1 MAITASL
8 PSFPLL
14 SLSLWPKN
22 SRNCWPQ
29 FLEFLFFPSFSPIS
43 AKATYVPP
51 NHRPA
56 PACSVQPLACVA
68 GCRLGYVCAKGSVA
82 GAQAVCLAGRVHTP
96 VAGHRLPVHSPL
108 AVCSDTAVCLDAQ
121 TACAHASPRSHET
134 MRRVGAGCVA
144 SAADARVVRSMFAA
158 GGADP
163 LLSFCPV
170 ACYPRVRT
178 FAGGGVFQVRGPAH
192 GLRSAAGGGSGRGQ

>member
-1 MAITASL
+1 M
-8 PSFPLL
+8 
-14 SLSLWPKN
+14 
-22 SRNCWPQ
+22 
-29 FLEFLFFPSFSPIS
+29 
-43 AKATYVPP
+43 PP
-51 NHRPA
+51 DLRPA
-56 PACSVQPLACVA
+56 PAACSHWRALLAVVWDTCARRVLWPVHRRSA
-68 GCRLGYVCAKGSVA
+68 RQGTDCLWTACALAPVCG
-82 GAQAVCLAGRVHTP
+82 
-96 VAGHRLPVHSPL
+96 LPVHSPL

-178 FAGGGVFQVRGPAH
+178 VAGGGVFQVRGPAH